1 MARRA
6 AFSAAIALAFGA
18 AALGSPAASGQ
29 TAADIAGTWSLV
41 SSVTEKD
48 GTRTEQFGPG
58 AKGTLMLDPGGR
70 FMLTIIG
77 PGLPKFA
84 SGNRAD
90 GTAEETRAVA
100 ARSIAMI
107 GTYSVSPADK
117 TLTFKVESATFPNW
131 DGTEQKRLLA
141 SGNRDELKYVTPT
154 ASSGGVGTVTWK
166 RVGDSH

>member
-6 AFSAAIALAFGA
+6 ACAATIAFAFGA

-29 TAADIAGTWSLV
+29 TAGDLAGTWALV

-48 GTRTEQFGPG
+48 GTKTEQFGPG

-77 PGLPKFA
+77 TGLPKFA

-90 GTAEETRAVA
+90 GTPEETKAVA

-107 GTYSVSPADK
+107 GTYSVNSAER

-141 SGNRDELKYVTPT
+141 SSSRDELRYVTPT

-166 RVGDSH
+166 RVR